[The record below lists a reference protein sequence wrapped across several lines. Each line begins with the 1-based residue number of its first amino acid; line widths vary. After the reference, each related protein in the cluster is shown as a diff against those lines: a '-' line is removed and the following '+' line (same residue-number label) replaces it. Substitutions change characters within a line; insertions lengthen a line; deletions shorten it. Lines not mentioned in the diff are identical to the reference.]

1 MSSGVLHFS
10 ARALIA
16 ALATAASTQVMAVG
30 VKTVNGTASAGA
42 IVTTE
47 VASGSG
53 VLHTESLKFTPNLSS
68 VTISHGEALIGSMKL
83 DGDWVLDLGA
93 VSVGSV
99 LVDLGLA
106 VRQPGP
112 GPLLF
117 DFSVSK
123 FSYQFK
129 NDGVAVGGFGGTG
142 SRAMSLM
149 DVTGPLSNS
158 TQRGSF
164 VFDEIVYSATVNVL
178 ARSANGIPTPTQTTI
193 VPVGDVTLSWTAPA
207 VPEAHTWALAAFG
220 LTTLALFRRRQAKA

>member
-16 ALATAASTQVMAVG
+16 ALATAASTQVMAAG
-30 VKTVNGTASAGA
+30 VKTVNWTASADA

-68 VTISHGEALIGSMKL
+68 VTISHGEALVGSMKL

-112 GPLLF
+112 LLF

-129 NDGVAVGGFGGTG
+129 NDGVAVGGFGRTG
-142 SRAMSLM
+142 SRGMSLM
-149 DVTGPLSNS
+149 DVIGPLSNGA
-158 TQRGSF
+158 QRGSF

-220 LTTLALFRRRQAKA
+220 LTTLALVRRRQSKA